1 MSHRLAIPLLLSL
14 CALGAAAQDQP
25 LMLAHRA
32 PCVVC
37 ESFTVSYQPSEPT
50 ISLVEN
56 PQPKSASRAL
66 FAMTGEPDLEA
77 WERLHQKFHSTF
89 PMQHNPRLYAL
100 TARILTSFYSRSPQ
114 FTDRYRRVRGFD
126 LLRLAGGRFALGFE
140 TQRVLLTERDFGS
153 RPIRDTAVCT
163 SVGLAGSGPCGSFG
177 LRAGESRYSLAFRWN
192 LKLR

>member
-1 MSHRLAIPLLLSL
+1 MNRWLAIPLLLSL
-14 CALGAAAQDQP
+14 CALRAAAQDQP
-25 LMLAHRA
+25 LTLAHKA
-32 PCVVC
+32 PCFVC

-50 ISLVEN
+50 ISLGEN
-56 PQPKSASRAL
+56 PQPKSATRAL
-66 FAMTGEPDLEA
+66 LTMTGELDLEA
-77 WERLHQKFHSTF
+77 WERLHQKFHRTF
-89 PMQHNPRLYAL
+89 AMQHNPRLYAL

-153 RPIRDTAVCT
+153 RPIRDASICT
-163 SVGLAGSGPCGSFG
+163 SVGLVGSGPCGSFQFRG
-177 LRAGESRYSLAFRWN
+177 GESRYSLAFRWN

>member
-1 MSHRLAIPLLLSL
+1 MNRRLALPLLLSL

-25 LMLAHRA
+25 LMLAHKT
-32 PCVVC
+32 PCFVC
-37 ESFTVSYQPSEPT
+37 ESFTVSYRPSEPT
-50 ISLVEN
+50 ISLAEN

-66 FAMTGEPDLEA
+66 FTMTGEPDLEA
-77 WERLHQKFHSTF
+77 WERLHQKFHRTF

-100 TARILTSFYSRSPQ
+100 TAKTLTSFYSRSPL

-126 LLRLAGGRFALGFE
+126 LLRLAGGQFALSFE

-153 RPIRDTAVCT
+153 RPIRDTSICT
-163 SVGLAGSGPCGSFG
+163 SVGLVGSGPCGSFQF
-177 LRAGESRYSLAFRWN
+177 RAGESRYSLAFRWN